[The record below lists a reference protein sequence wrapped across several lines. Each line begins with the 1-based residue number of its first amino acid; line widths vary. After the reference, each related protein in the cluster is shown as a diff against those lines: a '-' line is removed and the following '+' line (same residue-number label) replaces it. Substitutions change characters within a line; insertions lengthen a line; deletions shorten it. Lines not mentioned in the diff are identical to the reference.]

1 MIDGIAPGQKLKGWI
16 LASCQDYVSDVSFR
30 FPRFYFFREFIILRG
45 IYFSQNL
52 LNSLV
57 ASGAMAFVRS
67 VYFKVS
73 KMAIADDVRVLSEVG
88 EVDPPGLNWRH
99 AHDGVLDLRLHG
111 AWQVRHI
118 SGLARAIR
126 RLRLPQPKGGGAQSL
141 NIDLGGLGALD
152 TAGAMLILDLKDL
165 FLQRGLQVRVVNM
178 RPADQILFDLIS
190 RHPRQSIPLRQKS
203 SMVLNIV
210 RDIGG
215 LFVSI
220 GRDVLE
226 LTAMIGQITLAMGGL
241 FLRPWRIRATP
252 LVHHLEHAG
261 LKAVSIISLICFLI
275 GAVIMQQSVE
285 QLRAYSAEHFSIDM
299 LGILAL
305 REVGVLLTSIMIAGR
320 SGAAF
325 TAEIGSMK
333 MREEV
338 DAMRAL
344 GIDPVETLIVP
355 RVLALMIAL
364 PLLTFIGN
372 MMCLAGGAAIAYQ
385 MLEIDL
391 GSFMERLND
400 AVDIRH
406 FYVGLIKTPFVA
418 VIIGIVGTLEGMR
431 VRGSAESLGH
441 HVRASVVKSIFLV
454 IVLDAL
460 FAIALTAMGI

>member
-1 MIDGIAPGQKLKGWI
+1 MAIVGEEGGLVAP
-16 LASCQDYVSDVSFR
+16 
-30 FPRFYFFREFIILRG
+30 
-45 IYFSQNL
+45 
-52 LNSLV
+52 
-57 ASGAMAFVRS
+57 ASGAEMRPGL
-67 VYFKVS
+67 
-73 KMAIADDVRVLSEVG
+73 DWHPVG
-88 EVDPPGLNWRH
+88 EGI
-99 AHDGVLDLRLHG
+99 ALRIFG
-111 AWQVRHI
+111 DWKVRHV
-118 SGLARAIR
+118 R
-126 RLRLPQPKGGGAQSL
+126 RLASEIRKAKFANKRSQGAVV
-141 NIDLGGLGALD
+141 DVDMGGLSGLD
-152 TAGAMLILDLKDL
+152 TAGAMLLLDMRDHLLAQGYEVALRNLHEADKTL
-165 FLQRGLQVRVVNM
+165 FQ
-178 RPADQILFDLIS
+178 LIS
-190 RHPRQSIPLRQKS
+190 RHPREKAAAQPRR
-203 SMVLNIV
+203 SMVLGLV
-210 RDIGG
+210 RDVGAVI
-215 LFVSI
+215 VSLWN
-220 GRDVLE
+220 DVVE
-226 LTAMIGQITLAMGGL
+226 LTGMVGQLTIALFGL
-241 FLRPWRIRATP
+241 LLRPWRIRFTS

-261 LKAVSIISLICFLI
+261 LKAVLIISLICFLI

-355 RVLALMIAL
+355 RVLAMLIAL
-364 PLLTFIGN
+364 PLLTFIGDI
-372 MMCLAGGAAIAYQ
+372 MCLAGGAMIAAQ

-391 GSFMERLND
+391 YSFMERLSD
-400 AVDIRH
+400 SVEIRH

-431 VRGSAESLGH
+431 VRGSAESLGT

-460 FAIALTAMGI
+460 FAMGLTAMGI

>member
-1 MIDGIAPGQKLKGWI
+1 MAVADWSLLGQK
-16 LASCQDYVSDVSFR
+16 SR
-30 FPRFYFFREFIILRG
+30 
-45 IYFSQNL
+45 
-52 LNSLV
+52 
-57 ASGAMAFVRS
+57 
-67 VYFKVS
+67 
-73 KMAIADDVRVLSEVG
+73 EVG
-88 EVDPPGLNWRH
+88 AEGTPSLNWRRTENH
-99 AHDGVLDLRLHG
+99 IELSVQGP
-111 AWQVRHI
+111 WQVRHVRR
-118 SGLARAIR
+118 LARDIR
-126 RLRLPQPKGGGAQSL
+126 KIK
-141 NIDLGGLGALD
+141 IDQRPNERPHMTIDMAGLTALD
-152 TAGAMLILDLKDL
+152 TAGAMLILDMKDL
-165 FLQRGLQVRVVNM
+165 FGERGFQVEMQHM
-178 RPADQILFDLIS
+178 READQILFDLIS
-190 RHPRQSIPLRQKS
+190 RHPREKQAKPKKA
-203 SMVLNIV
+203 SMVLNLV
-210 RDIGG
+210 RDIGA
-215 LFVSI
+215 LLLSI
-220 GRDVLE
+220 WRDIIE
-226 LTAMIGQITLAMGGL
+226 LTAMIGQITICIVGL
-241 FLRPWRIRATP
+241 LLRPWRMRFTS

-261 LKAVSIISLICFLI
+261 LKAVFIISLICFLI

-344 GIDPVETLIVP
+344 GINPVETLIVP

-372 MMCLAGGAAIAYQ
+372 MMCLAGGAMIAYQ

-391 GSFMERLND
+391 QAFLLRLND

-431 VRGSAESLGH
+431 VRGSAESLGT

-454 IVLDAL
+454 IILDAM
-460 FAIALTAMGI
+460 FAMALTAMGI

>member
-1 MIDGIAPGQKLKGWI
+1 MAVADWSALGQKSREKG
-16 LASCQDYVSDVSFR
+16 A
-30 FPRFYFFREFIILRG
+30 E
-45 IYFSQNL
+45 
-52 LNSLV
+52 
-57 ASGAMAFVRS
+57 GAPS
-67 VYFKVS
+67 
-73 KMAIADDVRVLSEVG
+73 
-88 EVDPPGLNWRH
+88 LNWRRTENQIELSVQ
-99 AHDGVLDLRLHG
+99 GP
-111 AWQVRHI
+111 WQVRHVRR
-118 SGLARAIR
+118 LARDIR
-126 RLRLPQPKGGGAQSL
+126 KLK
-141 NIDLGGLGALD
+141 IDQRPNEHLQMKIDMAALTALD
-152 TAGAMLILDLKDL
+152 TAGAMLILDMKDL
-165 FLQRGLQVRVVNM
+165 FRERGFQVEM
-178 RPADQILFDLIS
+178 RHMREADEILFDLIS
-190 RHPRQSIPLRQKS
+190 RHPREKQAKPKKA
-203 SMVLNIV
+203 SMVLNLV
-210 RDIGG
+210 RDIGA
-215 LFVSI
+215 LLLSI
-220 GRDVLE
+220 WRDIIE
-226 LTAMIGQITLAMGGL
+226 LTAMIGQITISIGGL
-241 FLRPWRIRATP
+241 LLRPWRIRFTS

-261 LKAVSIISLICFLI
+261 LKAVFIISLICFLI

-344 GIDPVETLIVP
+344 SIDPVETLIVP

-372 MMCLAGGAAIAYQ
+372 MMCLAGGAMIAYQ

-391 GSFMERLND
+391 QAFMLRLND

-431 VRGSAESLGH
+431 VRGSAESLGT

-454 IVLDAL
+454 IILDAM
-460 FAIALTAMGI
+460 FAMALTAMGI

>member
-1 MIDGIAPGQKLKGWI
+1 MAIVGEERGRAAAVAGPEMRPGLDWHRAGEGIA
-16 LASCQDYVSDVSFR
+16 
-30 FPRFYFFREFIILRG
+30 LRIFG
-45 IYFSQNL
+45 DW
-52 LNSLV
+52 
-57 ASGAMAFVRS
+57 
-67 VYFKVS
+67 K
-73 KMAIADDVRVLSEVG
+73 
-88 EVDPPGLNWRH
+88 
-99 AHDGVLDLRLHG
+99 
-111 AWQVRHI
+111 VRHV
-118 SGLARAIR
+118 R
-126 RLRLPQPKGGGAQSL
+126 RLAAEIRKAKFANKRSQGAVVDV
-141 NIDLGGLGALD
+141 DLGGLSGLD
-152 TAGAMLILDLKDL
+152 TAGAMLLLD
-165 FLQRGLQVRVVNM
+165 M
-178 RPADQILFDLIS
+178 RDHLLAQGYEVALRNLREADKILFQLIS
-190 RHPRQSIPLRQKS
+190 RHPREKAAALPRR
-203 SMVLNIV
+203 SMVLGLV
-210 RDIGG
+210 RDVGAVI
-215 LFVSI
+215 VSLWN
-220 GRDVLE
+220 DVVE
-226 LTAMIGQITLAMGGL
+226 LTGMVGQLTIALFGL
-241 FLRPWRIRATP
+241 LLRPWRIRFTS

-261 LKAVSIISLICFLI
+261 LKAVLIISLICFLI

-355 RVLALMIAL
+355 RVLAMLIAL
-364 PLLTFIGN
+364 PLLTFIGDI
-372 MMCLAGGAAIAYQ
+372 MCLAGGAMIAAQ

-391 GSFMERLND
+391 YSFMERLSD
-400 AVDIRH
+400 SVEIRH

-431 VRGSAESLGH
+431 VRGSAESLGT

-460 FAIALTAMGI
+460 FAMGLTAMGI